1 MGKRIFRSIFSL
13 YLVLCFL
20 LSLSFF
26 IAFTVD
32 RANYKKHGEFELF
45 PALNLS
51 KFQYRPDMTGEKGL
65 ELYRQMWD
73 YKDYLAENGY
83 GEEGN
88 PIWRLADI
96 GTKTAI
102 YNMLGC
108 FIIICLRRVRFP
120 LWWMIPTVLS
130 LVMTIFQLKFI
141 QNIFSD
147 SIANIG
153 FLYPSVWIKEWRD
166 VINTEIRLIGFC
178 AVVVFAVIKIFR
190 ALPDH
195 EESQVN

>member
-1 MGKRIFRSIFSL
+1 MVKRIFRSIFSP
-13 YLVLCFL
+13 YLILCFL

-51 KFQYRPDMTGEKGL
+51 KFYYRPDMTGEEGL
-65 ELYRQMWD
+65 ELYQQMWD

-83 GEEGN
+83 AEEGN
-88 PIWRLADI
+88 PIWMLADI

-108 FIIICLRRVRFP
+108 FIIICLFRVRLP
-120 LWWMIPTVLS
+120 RWWMIPTVLS
-130 LVMTIFQLKFI
+130 LAVTIFQLKFI

-147 SIANIG
+147 SIGYIG
-153 FLYPSVWIKEWRD
+153 FLYPSIWIEEWRD
-166 VINTEIRLIGFC
+166 VFTSEVKLTC
-178 AVVVFAVIKIFR
+178 VAVVVVFAAMKIFR

-195 EESQVN
+195 EES